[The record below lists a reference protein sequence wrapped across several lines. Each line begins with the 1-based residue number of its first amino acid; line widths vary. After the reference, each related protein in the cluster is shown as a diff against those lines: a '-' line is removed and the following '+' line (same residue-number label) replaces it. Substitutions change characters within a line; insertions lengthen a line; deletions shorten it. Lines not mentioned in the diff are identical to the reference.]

1 MHLCDNMC
9 QPYDEELYAYGVFR
23 HKFISEEMEF
33 MSDWMDDLDGPPPT
47 KPVYKGPSSWDFE
60 TVEELA
66 ALDEQRRQKATAKA
80 VVAPPA
86 EDSEVGGRKT
96 TDTEAIQ
103 AEKPKRVN
111 VEVATKPTGRIKF
124 KLNPKPS
131 RNTKTKVSVLRSQ
144 SFIQSYNRM
153 TGEMEVVRREDALEH
168 FKDPDIR
175 KGVGAL
181 IQAQKAF
188 QLIGNGFQKLFPWK
202 KKKTNGSDLPVDS
215 VHLIDRKR
223 KASGLFK
230 H

>member
-9 QPYDEELYAYGVFR
+9 QPYDEELNAYGVFR
-23 HKFISEEMEF
+23 HKFLSEEMDF
-33 MSDWMDDLDGPPPT
+33 MSDWMDDFEGPPPT
-47 KPVYKGPSSWDFE
+47 RPVYIPPSWDFE

-66 ALDEQRRQKATAKA
+66 ALNEQRRQKVTAKA
-80 VVAPPA
+80 EVALPA
-86 EDSEVGGRKT
+86 EDSKVGDRKI
-96 TDTEAIQ
+96 TDTEVIQ
-103 AEKPKRVN
+103 AGEPKRAN

-131 RNTKTKVSVLRSQ
+131 RNMKTKVSVLRSQ

-168 FKDPDIR
+168 FKDPEIR

-202 KKKTNGSDLPVDS
+202 KKKTNGSDFPVDP

-223 KASGLFK
+223 KASGLSK